1 MPIRQRLHWPQP
13 AWISTVTRWPI
24 LYSSTPGPSAATVPM
39 YSWPGVQFLLNGKP
53 PSIIAGGPWAIT
65 SRSVAQIATAS
76 MRTST
81 SARFGIGTGFSVS
94 FSSPGSPSTQARIVS
109 GTGMSFAG
117 FTPGGAYIVVFLLGR
132 DARGGLRSVR
142 AELRGERAHG
152 RDDLFAHQREMAV
165 VRAHRGRRG
174 ADRAG
179 HRAVVVADRRAD
191 ADHARLILFVVHRV
205 AVAPHMAQRFDQRGP
220 LGDGL
225 LREAGQAVR

>member
-1 MPIRQRLHWPQP
+1 MPSRQRLHWPQP

-39 YSWPGVQFLLNGKP
+39 YSWPGVKFLLNGMP
-53 PSIIAGGPWAIT
+53 PSTTACGAGARV

-81 SARFGIGTGFSVS
+81 SARFGTGTGFSVS

-109 GTGMSFAG
+109 GTGMSFVV
-117 FTPGGAYIVVFLLGR
+117 FTPGGAYIVVSLFGR

-142 AELRGERAHG
+142 AEFGGERAHG
-152 RDDLFAHQREMAV
+152 GDDLFAHKREMAI
-165 VRAHRGRRG
+165 VRAHGRRRG
-174 ADRAG
+174 ADCAD
-179 HRAVVVADRRAD
+179 HRAVVVADWRAD
-191 ADHARLILFVVHRV
+191 ADHAGLILLVVHCV
-205 AVAPHMAQRFDQRGP
+205 AIAPHMAQRLDQRRP